1 MPGGMEWVIL
11 LVVVVL
17 LFGAKRLPELARSV
31 GRSARVFRGEI
42 KGLASDGEQPA
53 KAEAETAPEG
63 APRAALPAGR
73 SGAPSGEAEAAEPVA
88 PSGAAPS
95 GAAPSGAALGSGAS
109 GNGVP
114 GSGSP
119 SGQSD
124 RG

>member
-42 KGLASDGEQPA
+42 KGMASDGEQHAPA
-53 KAEAETAPEG
+53 EPARRPAEE
-63 APRAALPAGR
+63 PRAALPAGQSAAQTAR
-73 SGAPSGEAEAAEPVA
+73 SAETAEAAPPPPGVVT
-88 PSGAAPS
+88 P
-95 GAAPSGAALGSGAS
+95 GSGAS
-109 GNGVP
+109 GNGVAGGAGP
-114 GSGSP
+114 ASGS
-119 SGQSD
+119 SD

>member
-42 KGLASDGEQPA
+42 KGLATDGEQAEQAAAPA
-53 KAEAETAPEG
+53 E
-63 APRAALPAGR
+63 APRAALPAGQ
-73 SGAPSGEAEAAEPVA
+73 SGEAAVAAPGPPSAAEPA
-88 PSGAAPS
+88 PSA
-95 GAAPSGAALGSGAS
+95 GAS

-114 GSGSP
+114 GGAGSAT
-119 SGQSD
+119 GQSD

>member
-42 KGLASDGEQPA
+42 KGLATDGEQTDR
-53 KAEAETAPEG
+53 AEQAAAPTE
-63 APRAALPAGR
+63 APRAALPAGQ
-73 SGAPSGEAEAAEPVA
+73 SGEAAEPVA
-88 PSGAAPS
+88 PSAG
-95 GAAPSGAALGSGAS
+95 GAS

-114 GSGSP
+114 GGGASGNGVPGGAGSVT
-119 SGQSD
+119 GQSD

>member
-53 KAEAETAPEG
+53 KAEAETSPAE
-63 APRAALPAGR
+63 APRAALPAGQ
-73 SGAPSGEAEAAEPVA
+73 PAEQ
-88 PSGAAPS
+88 SGAAP
-95 GAAPSGAALGSGAS
+95 GSGAS

-114 GSGSP
+114 GSGSA

>member
-53 KAEAETAPEG
+53 KAEAETSPDG

-95 GAAPSGAALGSGAS
+95 GAAPGSGAS

-114 GSGSP
+114 SSGSP